1 MKTKFE
7 RDGLATAVLDVRE
20 AAAYLA
26 VVPETV
32 YRLVRRG
39 ELPHTRVGK
48 AIRFR
53 VEDLDHYLEK
63 RTSRKWKPNKR
74 RRAS

>member
-20 AAAYLA
+20 AAAYMA

-39 ELPHTRVGK
+39 ELPHTRVSK

-53 VEDLDHYLEK
+53 VEDLDRYLKE
-63 RTSRKWKPNKR
+63 RTSTEWEPNKR
-74 RRAS
+74 EAS